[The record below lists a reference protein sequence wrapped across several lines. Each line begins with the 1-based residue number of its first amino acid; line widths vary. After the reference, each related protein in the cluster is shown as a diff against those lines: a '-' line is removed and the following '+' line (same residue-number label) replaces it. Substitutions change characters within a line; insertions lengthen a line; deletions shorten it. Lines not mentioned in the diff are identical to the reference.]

1 MPIEWPPTYVICPP
15 GIGHPDFEPH
25 KKYQRQF
32 PEFAHDVDLDADA
45 DPDDDVVGK

>member
-15 GIGHPDFEPH
+15 LATQTLNLT

-45 DPDDDVVGK
+45 DPDDDGVGK